1 MGIKTFSIDNE
12 IYEKFKEFCKKEGYS
27 MSKKVEKFMKAE
39 MDILVKKESKQSE
52 RKSEEHSF
60 SKYC

>member
-12 IYEKFKEFCKKEGYS
+12 TYEKFKEFCKKEGYS
-27 MSKKVEKFMKAE
+27 MSKKVEKFMKSE
-39 MDILVKKESKQSE
+39 MDTLVKKETKQLE
-52 RKSEEHSF
+52 KRREEHSF